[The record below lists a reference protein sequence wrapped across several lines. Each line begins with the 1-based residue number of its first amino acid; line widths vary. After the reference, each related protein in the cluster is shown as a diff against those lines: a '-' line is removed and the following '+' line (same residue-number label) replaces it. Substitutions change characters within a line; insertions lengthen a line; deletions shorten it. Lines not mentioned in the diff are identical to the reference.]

1 MVTRGLQPC
10 VGEGRRRG
18 QEGGRMKRNEGEEGK
33 DAGKEGK
40 ETGWRIEGRRER

>member
-1 MVTRGLQPC
+1 
-10 VGEGRRRG
+10 
-18 QEGGRMKRNEGEEGK
+18 MKKNEGEEGK